1 MHANPKQGQ
10 VSIPYRLPY
19 TQTWVNFH
27 PTPTSKKRFQP
38 NERDTLLIY
47 YAFIINVLH

>member
-10 VSIPYRLPY
+10 VSIPYQHHY
-19 TQTWVNFH
+19 AQTWVNFH
-27 PTPTSKKRFQP
+27 PPTSKKRFQP

-47 YAFIINVLH
+47 YAFINVLH